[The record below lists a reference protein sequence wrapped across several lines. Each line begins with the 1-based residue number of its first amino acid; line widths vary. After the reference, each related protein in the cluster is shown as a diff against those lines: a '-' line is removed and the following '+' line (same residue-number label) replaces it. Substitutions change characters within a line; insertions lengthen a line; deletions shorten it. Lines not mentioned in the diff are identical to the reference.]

1 MRGKDFST
9 GLRGP
14 LFEAKHYERM
24 GAAVWL
30 YGWLVLRQTRQEGT
44 TGWVLGG
51 KPIKYRE
58 IESETEFPPRTLE
71 RWMRVLRRAGYV
83 ETDTAPGGVVVRIT
97 KAKKFL
103 RPPGIP
109 VFAGGVRTNA
119 EQGPQNCVG
128 DRADRHDLPG
138 VAGRIGSGYLVREE
152 KDNGFGLGREKKLEG
167 RGSTGSSIDPN
178 LQAKLRYAAMSLR
191 LSKEEELRKALRVGE
206 GPVATRRV
214 KPTI

>member
-1 MRGKDFST
+1 MRGKDYST

-30 YGWLVLRQTRQEGT
+30 YGWLVLRQTRQEGM

-51 KPIKYRE
+51 KPITYRE

-71 RWMRVLRRAGYV
+71 RWMRILRRAGYV
-83 ETDTAPGGVVVRIT
+83 ETDTVPGGVVVRIT
-97 KAKKFL
+97 KAKKFS
-103 RPPGIP
+103 RAPGAP
-109 VFAGGVRTNA
+109 GFAGGVRTNA
-119 EQGPQNCVG
+119 EQDPQNCVG
-128 DRADRHDLPG
+128 DRADRQDLTG

-152 KDNGFGLGREKKLEG
+152 KDNGFGLGKEKRLEW
-167 RGSTGSSIDPN
+167 RGSTRSPIDPN
-178 LQAKLRYAAMSLR
+178 LQAKIRYAAMNLR
-191 LSKEEELRKALRVGE
+191 IAKEDELRKELRVGA

-214 KPTI
+214 KSTT